1 VSIPDD
7 HETREKDD
15 ESRAGSSTAPGAEGV
30 IVVTQTHMQ
39 NIPRVANDR
48 IYDVLWGVEAEEG
61 SFLCECN
68 RSSCTEEVVMTP
80 DEYVRLRDREDLV
93 YAPGHE

>member
-1 VSIPDD
+1 M
-7 HETREKDD
+7 
-15 ESRAGSSTAPGAEGV
+15 
-30 IVVTQTHMQ
+30 IVVTETHIQ

-61 SFLCECN
+61 SFLWECN

>member
-1 VSIPDD
+1 VRIG
-7 HETREKDD
+7 R
-15 ESRAGSSTAPGAEGV
+15 GSQSAKGV
-30 IVVTQTHMQ
+30 IVVTRTHIQ
-39 NIPRVANDR
+39 DFPRPVNDR
-48 IYDVLWGVEAEEG
+48 IYDVLWGVEAKEG

-80 DEYVRLRDREDLV
+80 DEYVRLRDREELV